1 MYVPWL
7 RQLPIAH
14 CQRQHATDAPTPAHA
29 LPALL
34 ALLPTLR
41 GQNILK
47 TGREALG
54 MQQEEEIDEIDW
66 NSDLNQPFNAHC
78 PSPDLFTD
86 PSHFEVSGRD

>member
-1 MYVPWL
+1 
-7 RQLPIAH
+7 
-14 CQRQHATDAPTPAHA
+14 
-29 LPALL
+29 
-34 ALLPTLR
+34 
-41 GQNILK
+41 
-47 TGREALG
+47 